1 MKIIIVT
8 EDIPAPK
15 PRKVC
20 KLAKARQAV
29 SCLEQRDVPAEA
41 KDRAM
46 KVLKNLNKE
55 LVNKPREQMTEKEI
69 RIMLLVTP
77 AMQQQQEYDDVPLHP
92 EFLGGI

>member
-8 EDIPAPK
+8 EDLPVPR

-20 KLAKARQAV
+20 KLAKARHAV
-29 SCLEQRDVPAEA
+29 SCLEQRDMPAEA

-46 KVLKNLNKE
+46 KALKNLNKE
-55 LVNKPREQMTEKEI
+55 LVNKPRSEMTEKEV

-77 AMQQQQEYDDVPLHP
+77 AMQQQQDYDDVPLHP
-92 EFLGGI
+92 EFLGGL